1 MSENNEVTR
10 KEFEETRVK
19 IEENNLM
26 LKEALSTLDIVMNSI
41 KTVCVIYMCNK
52 EDEKVLKE
60 INETIKLMSFAM
72 YLHSK
77 ELRHLY
83 LTDANK
89 DEQENEDLDTL
100 LNILNEMYDTE
111 KERKEESEPSLFEW
125 LEQNIDKF
133 KKMES
138 IFKDTRKPN

>member
-10 KEFEETRVK
+10 KEFEEVKTK
-19 IEENNLM
+19 IEENNLI
-26 LKEALSTLDIVMNSI
+26 LKETLSTLDIVMNSI

-60 INETIKLMSFAM
+60 INKTIMLMSFAM
-72 YLHSK
+72 DLHSK
-77 ELRHLY
+77 ELKHFY
-83 LTDANK
+83 LTDADK
-89 DEQENEDLDTL
+89 EEQENEDLDNL
-100 LNILNEMYDTE
+100 LNILNEMHNTE

-125 LEQNIDKF
+125 LEQNMDKF
-133 KKMES
+133 KEMEN

>member
-10 KEFEETRVK
+10 KEFEEVKTK

-26 LKEALSTLDIVMNSI
+26 LKEALSILDIVMNSI

-60 INETIKLMSFAM
+60 IDKTIKLMSFAM
-72 YLHSK
+72 ELHSK
-77 ELRHLY
+77 ELRHFY
-83 LTDANK
+83 LTDADK
-89 DEQENEDLDTL
+89 EEQENEDLDTL

-133 KKMES
+133 KEMEN
-138 IFKDTRKPN
+138 IIKGTNKPN

>member
-10 KEFEETRVK
+10 KEFEEMKAK

-60 INETIKLMSFAM
+60 INEIIKLMSFAM

-77 ELRHLY
+77 ELRHFY
-83 LTDANK
+83 LTDADK
-89 DEQENEDLDTL
+89 EEQGNEDLDTL
-100 LNILNEMYDTE
+100 LNVLNEMYDTE

-133 KKMES
+133 KKMEN

>member
-10 KEFEETRVK
+10 KEFEEMKAK

-72 YLHSK
+72 DLHSK
-77 ELRHLY
+77 ELRHFY
-83 LTDANK
+83 LTDADK
-89 DEQENEDLDTL
+89 EEQENEDLDTL
-100 LNILNEMYDTE
+100 LNVLNEMYDTE

-133 KKMES
+133 KKMEN
-138 IFKDTRKPN
+138 IFKDTIKPN

>member
-10 KEFEETRVK
+10 KEFEEMKAK

-77 ELRHLY
+77 ELRHFY
-83 LTDANK
+83 LTDADK
-89 DEQENEDLDTL
+89 EEHENEDLDNL
-100 LNILNEMYDTE
+100 LNVLNEMYDTE

-125 LEQNIDKF
+125 LEQNMDKF
-133 KKMES
+133 KEMEN

>member
-1 MSENNEVTR
+1 MSENNVVTR
-10 KEFEETRVK
+10 KEFEEVKTK

-26 LKEALSTLDIVMNSI
+26 LKAELSTLDIVMNSI

-60 INETIKLMSFAM
+60 INEIIKLMSFAM

-77 ELRHLY
+77 ELKHFY
-83 LTDANK
+83 LTDVDK
-89 DEQENEDLDTL
+89 EEYENEDLDTL
-100 LNILNEMYDTE
+100 LNILNEMCDTE

-125 LEQNIDKF
+125 IEQNMDKF
-133 KKMES
+133 KEMEN

>member
-10 KEFEETRVK
+10 KEFEEIKAK
-19 IEENNLM
+19 IKENNLM
-26 LKEALSTLDIVMNSI
+26 LKEALSTLDIVMNGI
-41 KTVCVIYMCNK
+41 KTVCIIHMCNK

-60 INETIKLMSFAM
+60 INETIMLMSFAM
-72 YLHSK
+72 ELHSK

-83 LTDANK
+83 LTDADK

-100 LNILNEMYDTE
+100 LNVLNEMYDTE

-133 KKMES
+133 KEMEN
-138 IFKDTRKPN
+138 IFKDTRKSN

>member
-1 MSENNEVTR
+1 MSENKVVTR
-10 KEFEETRVK
+10 KEFEEVKTK

-77 ELRHLY
+77 GLRHFY
-83 LTDANK
+83 LTDADK
-89 DEQENEDLDTL
+89 EEQENEDLDNL
-100 LNILNEMYDTE
+100 LNVLNEMYDTD
-111 KERKEESEPSLFEW
+111 KERKENSEPSLFEW
-125 LEQNIDKF
+125 LEQNMDKF
-133 KKMES
+133 KEMEN
-138 IFKDTRKPN
+138 IFKDTRKSN

>member
-1 MSENNEVTR
+1 MSENNVVTR
-10 KEFEETRVK
+10 KEFEEMKAK

-26 LKEALSTLDIVMNSI
+26 LKETLSTLDIVMNSI

-60 INETIKLMSFAM
+60 INEIIKLMSFAM

-77 ELRHLY
+77 KLKHFY
-83 LTDANK
+83 LTDADK
-89 DEQENEDLDTL
+89 EEYENEDLDTL
-100 LNILNEMYDTE
+100 LNVLNEMYDTE

-125 LEQNIDKF
+125 IEQNMDKF
-133 KKMES
+133 KEMEN

>member
-10 KEFEETRVK
+10 KEFEEVKTK

-41 KTVCVIYMCNK
+41 RTVCIIYMCNK
-52 EDEKVLKE
+52 EDEEVLKE
-60 INETIKLMSFAM
+60 FNKTIKLMSFAID
-72 YLHSK
+72 LHSK
-77 ELRHLY
+77 ELKHFY
-83 LTDANK
+83 LIDADK
-89 DEQENEDLDTL
+89 EEQENEDLDIL
-100 LNILNEMYDTE
+100 LNVLNEMYDTE

-125 LEQNIDKF
+125 IEQNMDKF
-133 KKMES
+133 KEMEN

>member
-1 MSENNEVTR
+1 MSENNVVTR
-10 KEFEETRVK
+10 KEFEEVKTK

-60 INETIKLMSFAM
+60 IDKTIKLMSFAM
-72 YLHSK
+72 ELHSK
-77 ELRHLY
+77 ELRYFY
-83 LTDANK
+83 LTDADK
-89 DEQENEDLDTL
+89 EEQENEDLDTL

-125 LEQNIDKF
+125 LEQNMDKL
-133 KKMES
+133 KEMEN
-138 IFKDTRKPN
+138 IFKDTIKPN

>member
-10 KEFEETRVK
+10 KEFEEMKVK
-19 IEENNLM
+19 IEENNMM
-26 LKEALSTLDIVMNSI
+26 LKEALSALDIVMNSI

-72 YLHSK
+72 YLRSK
-77 ELRHLY
+77 GLRHFY
-83 LTDANK
+83 LTDADK
-89 DEQENEDLDTL
+89 EEHENEDLDTL
-100 LNILNEMYDTE
+100 LNVLNEMYDTE

-125 LEQNIDKF
+125 LEQNMDKF
-133 KKMES
+133 KEMEN
-138 IFKDTRKPN
+138 IFKDTRKSN